1 MAVFTYGADLPPFSS
16 VHQLYDINSLDLIDE
31 GSSQAIFED
40 ENGYQIVLIGTGFT
54 YNSGIMTGGTVTG
67 LNLLDDQGGDLLSV
81 TGTNFDVLDL
91 IAKFTDEPDLWE
103 FLKLL
108 TSGNDVYHGND
119 NGTVI
124 SLSED
129 HGNDEVFCGDG
140 GSFVGGSEGNDKL
153 HGGADWD
160 TLSFEETYW
169 RNDATMGII
178 LNAAKGTV
186 RDSWGDK
193 DTFNGFEEYDGS
205 KFKDRIT
212 GSKRDEAFMG
222 LQGKD
227 TIDGGKGWDDVRY
240 QKDEQF
246 DGESGIIANL
256 AKGFVIDGFGDKDI
270 VSNIEGV
277 VGTNEADKFVGSKAN
292 NFFIG
297 LDGVDSYDGG
307 KGSGDI
313 ARFFYWNDIGQGG
326 IIVDMTLA
334 TGQVINDGFGNT
346 ETMKR
351 IEGIDGSQFD
361 DEIKLGKANG
371 WIYADEGD
379 DRLEAGTGQQ
389 WFSGGDGE
397 DIFVFAA
404 LNTLGNKDTRDEI
417 DDFDQGQGDQ
427 IDLSGIDGLFFGGEG
442 AFSGEEGEI
451 RYTIADE
458 KTIIAIDTDGNGK
471 ANFQIQVDRAVE
483 FEQGDFILSL

>member
-54 YNSGIMTGGTVTG
+54 YSSGIMIGGTVTG

-81 TGTNFDVLDL
+81 TGTNFNVLDL
-91 IAKFTDEPDLWE
+91 IAKFADEPDLWE

-119 NGTVI
+119 HGTAI

-140 GSFVGGSEGNDKL
+140 GSYVAGSKGNDKL

-193 DTFNGFEEYDGS
+193 DTFDGFEEYDGS
-205 KFKDRIT
+205 KFKDLIT
-212 GSKRDEAFMG
+212 GSKRNESFVG

-227 TIDGGKGWDDVRY
+227 TIDGGKGFDDVRY

-256 AKGFVIDGFGDKDI
+256 AKGFVIDGFGDKDT

-277 VGTNEADKFVGSKAN
+277 LGTSDDDVFIGSKGDN
-292 NFFIG
+292 EFRG
-297 LDGVDSYDGG
+297 LGGVDSYNGG
-307 KGSGDI
+307 KGQDNLLF
-313 ARFFYWNDIGQGG
+313 RYWENVGQTGVT
-326 IIVDMTLA
+326 VDLSLT
-334 TGQVINDGFGNT
+334 TGQIISDGFGNT
-346 ETMKR
+346 ETTKS
-351 IEGIDGSQFD
+351 IEAVNGSQFD
-361 DEIKLGKANG
+361 DDIKLGKANG
-371 WIYADEGD
+371 WAWGDEGD

-389 WFSGGDGE
+389 WFGGGEGE
-397 DIFVFAA
+397 DTFVFAA

-417 DDFDQGQGDQ
+417 DDFSQSDGDH
-427 IDLSGIDGLFFGGEG
+427 IDLAGIGGLFFGGEG

-451 RYTIADE
+451 RYTIAGE

-471 ANFQIQVDRAVE
+471 ANFQIQVNRAVE

>member
-1 MAVFTYGADLPPFSS
+1 MAVFTYGADLPSFAV
-16 VHQLYDINSLDLIDE
+16 VHQLYDLDSLELVEE
-31 GSSQAIFED
+31 GATQAVFED
-40 ENGYQIVLIGTGFT
+40 EDGYQIVLIGTGFT
-54 YNSGIMTGGTVTG
+54 YNSGVITGGTVTG
-67 LNLLDDQGGDLLSV
+67 LNLLDDVGGDLLSV
-81 TGTNFDVLDL
+81 TGTNLDVLDL
-91 IAKFTDEPDLWE
+91 IAEFADEPDIWA
-103 FLKLL
+103 FLQLL
-108 TSGNDVYHGND
+108 ASGDDVHHGND

-124 SLSED
+124 MMGDD
-129 HGNDEVFCGDG
+129 HGDDEVFCGDG
-140 GSFVGGSEGNDKL
+140 GSYVTGTEGNDTL

-160 TLSFEETYW
+160 TLSYEETYW
-169 RNDATMGII
+169 WQDARFGIV

-186 RDSWGDK
+186 TDSWRDK
-193 DTFNGFEEYDGS
+193 DTFSGFEEYGGS
-205 KFKDRIT
+205 IFNDRMT
-212 GSKRDEAFMG
+212 GSKRDEAFKG
-222 LQGKD
+222 LDGRD
-227 TIDGGKGWDDVRY
+227 TIDGGKGQDQVRY
-240 QKDEQF
+240 HDDHRYEGE
-246 DGESGIIANL
+246 DGINANL
-256 AKGFVIDGFGDKDI
+256 AKGFVIDGFGKKDN

-277 VGTNEADKFVGSKAN
+277 LGTNEGDKFVGSAAN
-292 NFFIG
+292 NFFTG

-307 KGSGDI
+307 KGADI

-361 DEIKLGKANG
+361 DQIKLGKANG
-371 WIYADEGD
+371 WIYADAGD

-397 DIFVFAA
+397 DTFVFAA

-417 DDFDQGQGDQ
+417 DDFSQSDGDQ
-427 IDLSGIDGLFFGGEG
+427 IDLAGIGGLFFGGEG

-451 RYTIADE
+451 RYTIADD

-471 ANFQIQVDRAVE
+471 ANFQIQVNRAVE
-483 FEQGDFILSL
+483 LEESNFILTL

>member
-1 MAVFTYGADLPPFSS
+1 MAVFTYGDDLPPFAS
-16 VHQLYDINSLDLIDE
+16 VHELYDLDSLELIDE
-31 GSSQAIFED
+31 GATQAIFED
-40 ENGYQIVLIGTGFT
+40 ENGYQIILIGAGFT
-54 YNSGIMTGGTVTG
+54 YSSGVMTGGTVTG
-67 LNLLDDQGGDLLSV
+67 LNFLDDVGGDLLSV
-81 TGTNFDVLDL
+81 TGTNFSVLEL
-91 IAKFTDEPDLWE
+91 IAQFEDQPDLWE

-108 TSGNDVYHGND
+108 TSGNDTFHGNE

-129 HGNDEVFCGDG
+129 HGDDEVFCGDG
-140 GSFVGGSEGNDKL
+140 GSYVGGSKGNDNL

-169 RNDATMGII
+169 RNDATLGII

-193 DTFNGFEEYDGS
+193 DTFDGFEEYGGS
-205 KFKDRIT
+205 KFKDLMT
-212 GSKRDEAFMG
+212 GSKRNEAFMG

-227 TIDGGKGWDDVRY
+227 TIDGGKGSDEIRYHNDDRY
-240 QKDEQF
+240 EG
-246 DGESGIIANL
+246 DGGINANL
-256 AKGFVIDGFGDKDI
+256 AKGVVVDGFGDKDT
-270 VSNIEGV
+270 VSNVEGI

-307 KGSGDI
+307 KGEDI

-361 DEIKLGKANG
+361 DDIKLGKANG
-371 WIYADEGD
+371 WIYADAGD

-389 WFSGGDGE
+389 WFSGGDGQ
-397 DIFVFAA
+397 DTFVFGA
-404 LNTLGNKDTRDEI
+404 LNTLGNKDTRDQI
-417 DDFDQGQGDQ
+417 DDFNQGQGDQ
-427 IDLSGIDGLFFGGEG
+427 IDLSGIGGLFFGGEG

-471 ANFQIQVDRAVE
+471 ADFQIQVNRAVE
-483 FEQGDFILSL
+483 FEEGDFILSL